1 MGVARREAPVQGP
14 DPGGHVEA
22 GQGLHLQEGG
32 GGRPQAREAA
42 AGGQDGADGLQG
54 GRRALRGVQDQVF
67 LHGQRVRS
75 QEWWHEELFSQIP

>member
-1 MGVARREAPVQGP
+1 MGVARREAPVRGP

-42 AGGQDGADGLQG
+42 SGGQEGLQG

-75 QEWWHEELFSQIP
+75 QGWWHEELSAQIP